1 VRQQVLDK
9 MRAAGAPQRWIELV
23 ESVVQMQAEDQKRSL
38 GDSLPPGL
46 VLL

>member
-1 VRQQVLDK
+1 
-9 MRAAGAPQRWIELV
+9 MTMV
-23 ESVVQMQAEDQKRSL
+23 EQVVQMQAEDHKRSL